1 MAGQDEGAVDERAVE
16 AVIRR
21 FALLNDAGR
30 WEELADLFTDDAV
43 FARPSAPDRPLVGRP
58 QILDA
63 FRARPARLARHLV
76 CNTVVTM
83 TGPGAA
89 EAFSYSVLVGVEAGG
104 GGTLSVGHFDDRL
117 VRRNGLW
124 KFASRQ
130 GATAIDRLV
139 LGPSPATSS

>member
-1 MAGQDEGAVDERAVE
+1 MGGQGEGAVDERAIE

-30 WEELADLFTDDAV
+30 WDELTDLFTDDAV

-58 QILDA
+58 QILEA

-83 TGPGAA
+83 QGPDAA
-89 EAFSYSVLVGVEAGG
+89 EAFSYSVLIGVEADGA
-104 GGTLSVGHFDDRL
+104 GTLSVGQFDDRL
-117 VRRNGLW
+117 VRRDGLW
-124 KFASRQ
+124 KFVSRQ

-139 LGPSPATSS
+139 LGPSPAASS